1 MGNTVVE
8 PLILMVCFGPVET
21 GDVVITGA
29 AVVDAGACGVA
40 PTMGEAVVTVV
51 ATVVFVPLLVHPAA
65 NASMNTAARL
75 RMTIR
80 YELLFAF
87 MVFYH
92 PFHARLYTDFR
103 HIL

>member
-1 MGNTVVE
+1 
-8 PLILMVCFGPVET
+8 MVAT
-21 GDVVITGA
+21 TA
-29 AVVDAGACGVA
+29 
-40 PTMGEAVVTVV
+40 GEAVGTVV

-75 RMTIR
+75 RMINT

-92 PFHARLYTDFR
+92 PFYPCY
-103 HIL
+103 